1 MEIILASQSP
11 RRLFLLEAAGFI
23 VDVRPSDIDESA
35 LLDES
40 VQAMTKRL
48 CQEKAAACDVGA
60 RKEVPVV
67 AADTLVAVGGKA
79 LGQPK
84 DTNEAKSMIE
94 QLSGCQHQ
102 VFTTVCVRLNDI
114 YKVETVTT
122 QVVFRPIEAAEIDI
136 YVKHNDI
143 LDKAGAYAIQGGAS
157 GFIQGIE
164 GSLDNV
170 IGLPVRA
177 TIALIA
183 KVKQEAQMLQEV

>member
-23 VDVRPSDIDESA
+23 VDVRPSDIDETA
-35 LLDES
+35 LVNET
-40 VQAMTKRL
+40 VQGMTHRL
-48 CQEKAAACDVGA
+48 CQEKAFACDIQG
-60 RKEVPVV
+60 KIDVPIVS
-67 AADTLVAVGGKA
+67 ADTLVAVDGQA
-79 LGQPK
+79 LGQPE
-84 DTNEAKSMIE
+84 DLNEAKKMIN
-94 QLSGCQHQ
+94 QLSGRKHQ
-102 VFTTVCVRLNDI
+102 VHTTVCVRLNDI

-122 QVVFRPIEAAEIDI
+122 QVVFRDISKEEINI

-170 IGLPVRA
+170 IGLPVQT
-177 TIALIA
+177 TIALIEE
-183 KVKQEAQMLQEV
+183 VKQKVQMLQEV